1 RKSVRKSTTV
11 KSAATAQ
18 RVRERTSARQ
28 KRKKLVPSET
38 WEPTQEELLEE
49 AKITEQENLK
59 SLEKFYQMESEKK
72 KIRPTKKV
80 FTGPTITFSSM
91 TMPLIEEIPI
101 SDDDEPRRDVTHQ
114 SSGGSLISHPEF
126 IFDDDGVVGL
136 EVEIA
141 YDAVEPVEIKPKE
154 VKTKSVVTDKKCAR
168 TFLTFSNEE
177 EFRKAFPIRKPPKVK
192 PPQTCVFT
200 G

>member
-1 RKSVRKSTTV
+1 TEICKEIDNRQIRGDRSTRQRKNLRST
-11 KSAATAQ
+11 
-18 RVRERTSARQ
+18 E
-28 KRKKLVPSET
+28 
-38 WEPTQEELLEE
+38 TQEIG
-49 AKITEQENLK
+49 AFRDVGADSGRITGRSQNHRAG
-59 SLEKFYQMESEKK
+59 KF
-72 KIRPTKKV
+72 
-80 FTGPTITFSSM
+80 
-91 TMPLIEEIPI
+91 EIAR
-101 SDDDEPRRDVTHQ
+101 RRDVTHQ